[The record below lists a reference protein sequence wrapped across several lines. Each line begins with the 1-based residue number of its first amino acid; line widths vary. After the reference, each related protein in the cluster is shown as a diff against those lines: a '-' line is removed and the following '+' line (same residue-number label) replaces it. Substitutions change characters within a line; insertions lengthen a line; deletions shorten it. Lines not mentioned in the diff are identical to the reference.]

1 MMLCRK
7 IIDAITQKFDWL
19 PGLLGRLTIA
29 GIFIRTGW
37 GKLHHLDKVIDFFN
51 SLGIPAARIQAPF
64 VAAIEFVGG
73 LLILLGLMTRLAA
86 VPLIGT
92 MVVAILT
99 AKLKSVQDY
108 SDFLNLPE
116 YLFIVIL
123 VWLIVK
129 GPGALSVDHILAK
142 RCQDKDS
149 Q

>member
-1 MMLCRK
+1 MMLCK
-7 IIDAITQKFDWL
+7 KAVDAVERTFGWL
-19 PGLLGRLTIA
+19 PSLLGRLTIA
-29 GIFIRTGW
+29 GIFIQTGW

-51 SLGIPAARIQAPF
+51 SLGIPAAQIQAPF
-64 VAAIEFVGG
+64 VAAVEFGG
-73 LLILLGLMTRLAA
+73 GILILLGLFTRLAA
-86 VPLIGT
+86 IPLIGT

-99 AKLKSVQDY
+99 AKLKSVQEL

-123 VWLIVK
+123 VWLVVK
-129 GPGALSVDHILAK
+129 GAGAVSIDHLLAK